1 MEGTP
6 LVTVLSLNASNPRKN
21 IQVPNRGCG
30 ASLKPDVSPGG
41 SNGSGNHEDQQQG
54 SVWKALTIK
63 SNDGFDPWDPHGEMR
78 EMTLRSYTHT
88 HTSTYIHTQQG
99 TYTHTTKHTHIKQG
113 IHTP

>member
-41 SNGSGNHEDQQQG
+41 SNGSGNHEYQQQG

-78 EMTLRSYTHT
+78 EMTLRSYTHIHT
-88 HTSTYIHTQQG
+88 HVHTYTHNKAHIHTQQS
-99 TYTHTTKHTHIKQG
+99 THT
-113 IHTP
+113 